1 MAGVTSETI
10 VTLWFRYFLFSVQSW
25 LSTWNSP
32 VQFWTDAV
40 DHIGWELLGSIPVLV
55 TCFHMWVLCG
65 ASHPLRWSIG
75 LVTRLIAFTAVP
87 KLLSNKYV
95 YYTNT
100 LTIDVLGFRRGLMQV
115 IQPDRIDSIISYQQ
129 NIISRSIH
137 VLGFCFSK
145 EYLSNSLKP
154 NLI

>member
-1 MAGVTSETI
+1 
-10 VTLWFRYFLFSVQSW
+10 
-25 LSTWNSP
+25 
-32 VQFWTDAV
+32 
-40 DHIGWELLGSIPVLV
+40 
-55 TCFHMWVLCG
+55 
-65 ASHPLRWSIG
+65 
-75 LVTRLIAFTAVP
+75 VTRLIAFTAVP

-129 NIISRSIH
+129 KIISRSIH